1 MQKTAYN
8 TKIMQQTDKNTT
20 TDTPRTL
27 LARIIGRNVEQN
39 FGEPF
44 CRIFSTQFAG
54 KEEDEIVAASYI
66 CTLYLSAVLLDFPSY
81 KLHTYTNNA
90 RQEWASIPFD
100 CSKYDI
106 LLSYIS
112 DNELKQIYLIDKEG
126 NLITRC
132 CSRKEITEAF
142 DFYTNT

>member
-1 MQKTAYN
+1 
-8 TKIMQQTDKNTT
+8 MQQTEKNIATY
-20 TDTPRTL
+20 TPDTL
-27 LARIIGRNVEQN
+27 LERVLGRNIEKK

-54 KEEDEIVAASYI
+54 KGEDEIVAASYI
-66 CTLYLSAVLLDFPSY
+66 CALYLSAVLLDFPSY

-106 LLSYIS
+106 LLSHIS
-112 DNELKQIYLIDKEG
+112 DNELEHICLVDKEG
-126 NLITRC
+126 KLITIC